1 MVEIERLVNQA
12 VLLVKPETIESKH
25 AHLQSW
31 SVKKFGRNLQTLL
44 GTIASI
50 FHVKPKSICGK
61 MFASMKTSNC
71 NISPNGE

>member
-31 SVKKFGRNLQTLL
+31 SVKNFWLKSSNFIRN
-44 GTIASI
+44 
-50 FHVKPKSICGK
+50 
-61 MFASMKTSNC
+61 NC
-71 NISPNGE
+71 KHISC

>member
-31 SVKKFGRNLQTLL
+31 SVKNFWLKS
-44 GTIASI
+44 SI
-50 FHVKPKSICGK
+50 FYVKPKSIGGK